1 MARKKK
7 TPKCLVIDT
16 DVARAAGE
24 VSSQNTKSKS
34 CRAFLSCMLDE
45 TQHKVVL
52 TRDIQAEW
60 NNHQSLATLR
70 WRRTM
75 IAQKR
80 VCFIEV
86 TADTVLRQ
94 QIEEHAPTVNK
105 GKAMLKDVHL
115 VEAACQADKIVI
127 SMDEVVRGCFHEIAH
142 SAPQLR
148 QLTWINPC
156 QETEKPLLWLSNGAE
171 CETVRCLGYS
181 P

>member
-1 MARKKK
+1 VARKK
-7 TPKCLVIDT
+7 TPKCLVIDA

-24 VSSQNTKSKS
+24 ASSQDAKSKS
-34 CRAFLSCMLDE
+34 CRAFLSCVLEE

-60 NNHQSLATLR
+60 NKHQSLATLR

-80 VCFIEV
+80 VCMIEV
-86 TADTVLRQ
+86 TVDTALRR
-94 QIEEHAPTVNK
+94 QIEECAPSVNK

-127 SMDEVVRGCFHEIAH
+127 SMDEVVRGCFHELAYY
-142 SAPQLR
+142 APQLK
-148 QLTWINPC
+148 QLTWINPR
-156 QETEKPLLWLSNGAE
+156 QDAEEPLLWLRNGAE

>member
-1 MARKKK
+1 MARKK

-24 VSSQNTKSKS
+24 AISQDTKSKS

-45 TQHKVVL
+45 TPHKVVL

-60 NNHQSLATLR
+60 NKHQSLATLR

-80 VCFIEV
+80 VCLIEA
-86 TADTVLRQ
+86 TIDIDLRQ
-94 QIEEHAPTVNK
+94 QIEECAPSVNK

-115 VEAACQADKIVI
+115 VEAACQADKIII
-127 SMDEVVRGCFHEIAH
+127 SMDEVVRGCFHGL
-142 SAPQLR
+142 SSYVPLLKQLA
-148 QLTWINPC
+148 WINPC
-156 QETEKPLLWLSNGAE
+156 QETEKPLLWLRNGAE
-171 CETVRCLGYS
+171 CESARCLGRS